1 MFFSASVYNKILL
14 HLDLY
19 LESSVATVQLL
30 CLSAECLCW
39 LVMSKVSTPAATAE
53 LSENPESVC
62 LPQSYPSV
70 REPATKTNHVFWTP
84 SVTQRSM
91 SDNSG
96 SRPDRT
102 TAVAFLLFCL
112 CSAWWSQ
119 GFSNSFHKSQ
129 PWAHW
134 WGFVANAEKLL
145 CHEHRKGGFT
155 CEPPYRSRANC
166 GRKSTCILEFEMT
179 EKLLNFYHVSGLI
192 KDMNKHQLALAGNYE
207 TGATWTHLHPRIL
220 GRHCYRS

>member
-14 HLDLY
+14 YLGLY

-30 CLSAECLCW
+30 CLSAECLHW
-39 LVMSKVSTPAATAE
+39 LVMSKVSTPTATAE

-62 LPQSYPSV
+62 LRQSYPSV
-70 REPATKTNHVFWTP
+70 REPATKTNHVPWTP
-84 SVTQRSM
+84 SVTQRSV

-102 TAVAFLLFCL
+102 TAVAFLLFCK

-129 PWAHW
+129 PWARC
-134 WGFVANAEKLL
+134 WGFVANAEKML
-145 CHEHRKGGFT
+145 CHEHRKGRFT
-155 CEPPYRSRANC
+155 LSDLTDQEQ
-166 GRKSTCILEFEMT
+166 TCAQKLTYILEFEMT
-179 EKLLNFYHVSGLI
+179 ETFI
-192 KDMNKHQLALAGNYE
+192 M
-207 TGATWTHLHPRIL
+207 
-220 GRHCYRS
+220 